1 MPKQY
6 VHRHRHGIG
15 RRPQQDSTG
24 QPLPVFRAARTVFL
38 MNAAVHRF
46 AHLGRT
52 QEVSLLSPESRFIL
66 PSGHEMPLLG
76 LGTWQLRHHTEEVI
90 ADALDA
96 GYRMIDTSGDYHTQR
111 GIGTA
116 LRAAGLSRE
125 SVYVTTKIEA
135 DEDSF
140 AALQRNLAELRL
152 EYIDL
157 ALIHRPPAQ
166 GVGEQLWQGLRRAKR
181 AGLAR
186 DIGVSNYSIEQI
198 EELVYRTG
206 ELPAVN
212 QIEWSPFGHSPGM
225 LDFCRENELL
235 IQAWSPLTRATRL
248 GDDKVAAMA
257 ARYGK
262 TPAQLLLRWNLQ
274 LGVVPLPKTNNIRH
288 LRDNLNIF
296 DFDVSPVDM
305 ARLNGLNEHYSSLE
319 KLSYV

>member
-1 MPKQY
+1 MSKPY
-6 VHRHRHGIG
+6 VCQNRGGIG
-15 RRPQQDSTG
+15 RRPQEKTAP
-24 QPLPVFRAARTVFL
+24 QPLPVLAAARTVFR
-38 MNAAVHRF
+38 MNAAVQGF
-46 AHLGRT
+46 ANLWRT
-52 QEVSLLSPESRFIL
+52 QELSLSPESRFIL
-66 PSGHEMPLLG
+66 PSGSEMPLLG
-76 LGTWQLRHHTEEVI
+76 LGTWQLRHHTEELI
-90 ADALDA
+90 ADALEA

-111 GIGTA
+111 GIGAA
-116 LRAAGLSRE
+116 LRAAGIGRE

-140 AALQRNLAELRL
+140 AALQRNLSELRL
-152 EYIDL
+152 DYVDL

-186 DIGVSNYSIEQI
+186 DIGVSNYPIEKI

-225 LDFCRENELL
+225 LDFCRENDIL

-248 GDDKVAAMA
+248 GDDKVATMA

-274 LGVVPLPKTNNIRH
+274 LGVVPLPKANNIRH
-288 LRDNLNIF
+288 LRDNLNVF
-296 DFDVSPVDM
+296 DFDVSPVDI

-319 KLSYV
+319 KLSYT